1 MLLNT
6 RENPGRYLDHIKKVD
21 SGDLRKAA
29 SRYLG
34 RGEYAAVSIVP
45 EKEKKR

>member
-6 RENPGRYLDHIKKVD
+6 REDPGRYLDHIEKVD
-21 SGDLRKAA
+21 SGDLRRAA
-29 SRYLG
+29 ARYLG
-34 RGEYAAVSIVP
+34 RGGCAAVSIVP